1 MKCPKLL
8 FLVVIAIFIQS
19 NEGYRILCVLPFN
32 GKSHF
37 VMFEALCQG
46 LAKRGHQIDVISHF
60 PSKKPIAN
68 YTDIVDLS
76 GTRKNVVNNFSVQFG
91 KNIDSSLLYYV
102 VEVFGNSLCEL
113 LGHEK
118 MQQFINNPPNDPPYD
133 LVIVEY
139 FGSTCYLGFGPFLK
153 VPVVIGVTYLDSSF
167 VNDFMGSPMNYAF
180 FSGAHTQ
187 NAVVTTFFDRL
198 WNFVTN
204 FKVTQLFYYY
214 TSRQTEGMRKY
225 LGQDLPHVRELE
237 KQVSL
242 ALMYGHHSLHG
253 IRPVTPSILEI
264 GGLHVEAD
272 KSELTPELKSWLD
285 SAKHGV
291 VYFTFGSLLNIET
304 LPQST
309 ILGLYASFAKISP
322 VKVLMK
328 CANTTRLPPGL
339 PSNMITLP
347 WIPQVAVF
355 RHRNTRIFITHGGLM
370 GTVEAIYHGIPMI
383 GIPVFADQAKN
394 VNILVHKN
402 VAVQI
407 HVDNITESSM
417 DAALNTVLHDPR
429 YRESAREMSKLFR
442 DRPMSIMDTAA
453 YWIEYVIRNGPDS
466 LKSPA
471 VDMPWWKLNMVDVF
485 AFLTSCLAL
494 GVYFL
499 TALLKFA
506 LRRLYKQASHQK
518 KKLK

>member
-1 MKCPKLL
+1 MKCAKLL

-19 NEGYRILCVLPFN
+19 NEGYRILCVSPFN

-37 VMFEALCQG
+37 VMFEALCKG

-60 PSKKPIAN
+60 PSKEPIAN

-76 GTRKNVVNNFSVQFG
+76 GTRKNVVNNFSIQYG
-91 KNIDSSLLYYV
+91 KDIHASLIYYV
-102 VEVFGNSLCEL
+102 VEVFGRSLCEL
-113 LGHEK
+113 MGHER

-133 LVIVEY
+133 LVITEY
-139 FGSTCYLGFGPFLK
+139 FGSACYLGFGPFLK
-153 VPVVIGVTYLDSSF
+153 APVAIGITYLDAPF

-198 WNFVTN
+198 WNFVKN
-204 FKVTQLFYYY
+204 FKDIQLFYYY
-214 TSRQTEGMRKY
+214 TSSQTEGMRKY
-225 LGQDLPHVRELE
+225 LGQDLPNVREIE
-237 KQVSL
+237 KKVSL
-242 ALMYGHHSLHG
+242 AFTYGHHSIHG
-253 IRPVTPSILEI
+253 IRPVTPGILEI

-285 SAKHGV
+285 SANHGV
-291 VYFTFGSLLNIET
+291 VYFTLGSLLNIET

-309 ILGLYASFAKISP
+309 ILSLYASFAKISP

-370 GTVEAIYHGIPMI
+370 GTEEAIYHGIPMI
-383 GIPVFADQAKN
+383 GIPVFADQTKN

-402 VAVQI
+402 IAVKV
-407 HVDNITESSM
+407 HVDNVTESSM
-417 DAALNTVLHDPR
+417 DAALNALLYDPR
-429 YRESAREMSKLFR
+429 YRESARKMSKLFR

-471 VDMPWWKLNMVDVF
+471 VDMPWWKLNMIDVF
-485 AFLTSCLAL
+485 AFLISCLAL

-499 TALLKFA
+499 TALSKLV
-506 LRRLYKQASHQK
+506 LRRFCNKSSHQK